1 MFDSDKK
8 QFAQLLRSTMLV
20 CGGEAPEPDVLR
32 IWWGSLQIHDI
43 DTVSAAFSQYAMR
56 GKYQPK
62 PADILEIID
71 RIKPD
76 GRVGADEAW
85 AMIPRDESESAV
97 MTQEMRSAL
106 AVAQNLLDEGDKIGA
121 RMAFKDAY
129 NRVVAQ
135 NKAAGI
141 APEWQVSLG
150 WDVGG
155 RETVIREALRLGRLS
170 TEHVE
175 SAGLLPDR
183 SMTGIAATLITGVPL
198 RLATVNGDAVDDSA
212 RRIDVK
218 ARLAGLR
225 AAIGKRDAA

>member
-85 AMIPRDESESAV
+85 AMIPRDSHRHACGEEH
-97 MTQEMRSAL
+97 AL
-106 AVAQNLLDEGDKIGA
+106 RIAAQLLGEKRD
-121 RMAFKDAY
+121 
-129 NRVVAQ
+129 V
-135 NKAAGI
+135 
-141 APEWQVSLG
+141 APEVQ
-150 WDVGG
+150 
-155 RETVIREALRLGRLS
+155 A
-170 TEHVE
+170 
-175 SAGLLPDR
+175 
-183 SMTGIAATLITGVPL
+183 
-198 RLATVNGDAVDDSA
+198 
-212 RRIDVK
+212 
-218 ARLAGLR
+218 
-225 AAIGKRDAA
+225 